1 MAEQKEKKP
10 LVPYLQQQ
18 SIMEPTN
25 KKSKTDPMENKWE
38 RDLSSIG
45 ANVRGMRAELT
56 KFVNS
61 TIRKEVFDELLSAAN
76 FAATTGNKVAVA
88 EYQLAI
94 VALVKKNNTA
104 RNKEF
109 CEDVYELA
117 EPNSSGEDIP
127 DMSILPAD
135 CQPNW
140 NPPKQ
145 EKNAGYWDTG
155 VLISYF
161 QVITYYLLLLHC
173 AMGFIVALS
182 GKCGYGTSC
191 LIKCMPLFW
200 SCCKAPQH
208 P

>member
-1 MAEQKEKKP
+1 VGQTDNLPRYWVTTPNLSTVWLTNVPPQLTHHNQHPLQQTHITTNIHSLVAEQKEKKP

-135 CQPNW
+135 CQPKW
-140 NPPKQ
+140 NPPK
-145 EKNAGYWDTG
+145 
-155 VLISYF
+155 
-161 QVITYYLLLLHC
+161 
-173 AMGFIVALS
+173 
-182 GKCGYGTSC
+182 
-191 LIKCMPLFW
+191 
-200 SCCKAPQH
+200 
-208 P
+208 